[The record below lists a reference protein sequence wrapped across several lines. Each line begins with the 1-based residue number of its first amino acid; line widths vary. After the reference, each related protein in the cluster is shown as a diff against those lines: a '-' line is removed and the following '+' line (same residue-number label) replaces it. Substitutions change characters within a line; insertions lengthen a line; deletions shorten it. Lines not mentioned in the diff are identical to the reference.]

1 MPITQAVLD
10 KINKPYRFN
19 MVNLNNE
26 KFTKLGLEPLY
37 LVVHP
42 KYINLENN
50 IFYNTGMAH
59 YDCDLSNDIERILK
73 IMNSNTYGR
82 FEDVFSPLN
91 DDYPICFQIYN
102 KQIFFSDSMALS
114 VYKNNLNIRNGI
126 NRKYNLKDEFYEP
139 TCEEMDQNYGF
150 EYFKKN
156 YMEFGKNF
164 EYCRLN
170 LTPQEYFN
178 IMTSLKRQELRFYT
192 NPDELNGHDL
202 RHWLNYNANIF
213 DNHTCSRE
221 TTGVYNQ
228 ETMELINSL
237 LETKLD
243 IYNFFDSFSKKAK
256 NWQDTVKKLL
266 MEFKVY
272 REFVPREIDNDNP
285 FCGGGKFDE
294 RSHWD
299 EMFYQ
304 SSFDML
310 VQFIGFDKIET
321 QLSKTITTSKPN
333 IYEEFFNPLVIG
345 YNIVQLPKL
354 IFDEEKQQFRWLS
367 PNEFIN
373 SGINRECENEI
384 KLIKKYVPCEKRHL
398 YLRN

>member
-1 MPITQAVLD
+1 MPITKAVLD

-37 LVVHP
+37 LVVYP
-42 KYINLENN
+42 QYINLENN
-50 IFYNTGMAH
+50 IFYNNGIAH
-59 YDCDLSNDIERILK
+59 YECKLSNDIERILK
-73 IMNSNTYGR
+73 IMNSNVYGR
-82 FEDVFSPLN
+82 YEDVFGFLN
-91 DDYPICFQIYN
+91 DDYPIRFQIYN
-102 KQIFFSDSMALS
+102 KQIVFSNSMALS
-114 VYKNNLNIRNGI
+114 VYKNNLNIRNEI
-126 NRKYNLKDEFYEP
+126 NRKYNLEDKFYEP
-139 TCEEMDQNYGF
+139 TQEEMYQDYGY

-178 IMTSLKRQELRFYT
+178 LMISSKRQELRSYT
-192 NPDELNGHDL
+192 NPDELNAHDL

-213 DNHTCSRE
+213 ANHTCSRE

-243 IYNFFDSFSKKAK
+243 IYNFFDSFSKKA
-256 NWQDTVKKLL
+256 NDWQNAVKKLL
-266 MEFKVY
+266 IEFGVY
-272 REFVPREIDNDNP
+272 SEFIPKEIDNDNP
-285 FCGGGKFDE
+285 FYNEGVFDE
-294 RSHWD
+294 RNHWD
-299 EMFYQ
+299 KMFHKA
-304 SSFDML
+304 SFDIF

-333 IYEEFFNPLVIG
+333 IYEEFFNPLVMG
-345 YNIVQLPKL
+345 YNIVQLPRL
-354 IFDEEKQQFRWLS
+354 IFDEESQQFRWIS
-367 PNEFIN
+367 PNEFVN

-384 KLIKKYVPCEKRHL
+384 KLIKKYIPYEKRHL
-398 YLRN
+398 YLRD